1 MKKLLPFLYSTL
13 IIVLLSKNY
22 SFGQSCTSTS
32 QSVQDIP
39 SICVNSTSTTTL
51 HGSSNWFYECDRYG
65 WCDEYWWA
73 NAITVKRPDGSVAL
87 VIDPN
92 DLLPDGYWNFT
103 YVFPAGFFN
112 VIGTWAFS
120 YLSEDYCN
128 HSSYTGEIYLKVV
141 GTYSN
146 SIGSNEIICNVGGT
160 PQNIVNVSLTANS
173 AYSVSWQSKIGAG
186 SWNSISGATSASYQP
201 TYINQT
207 TSYRR
212 FITTTE
218 LGCVSSASNEV
229 VKYVYAALT
238 TGAIGSNQDVC
249 YGATPA
255 LISET
260 TAPTGG
266 SSGPNYSYQWY
277 SSTDNTNWNPISGA
291 TGKTYQPSF
300 TLGYTYFRRK
310 TIDASCGETYTGSV
324 QIHGYN
330 DLAAGSI
337 GSDQLICYG
346 ATPSEINVVVA
357 ETGGIGAN
365 TYQWYSSADNSSWSA
380 ASGSSTS
387 QSYQPPALTS
397 KTYYRKAII
406 NSCKTVY
413 TGSVTKD
420 VRTDLSVGTIGSD
433 QTVCYSEAPAIIA
446 TLSNPS
452 GASNSFTYQWYN
464 SSDNSTFNPIPGAD
478 QVSYQPPA
486 LTQTTYYKKKVID
499 ANCPSLFTG
508 TVTKTVRLQFS
519 VGSIGNSQTI
529 CNLGTPALIT
539 NVTAPSGGQGTYTY
553 VWESS
558 INNVDWSI
566 ISGATGFSYQPGALS
581 VTTYYKRKVT
591 DASCGNGYNNTVT
604 ITVRD
609 VFSPGTIGTNQ
620 TICINT
626 APTILNSTVAPSG
639 GQGPYTYIWES
650 SLNGT
655 DFNVISGAVAASY
668 QPGNL
673 SQTTYY
679 RRKVI
684 DASCGNI
691 YNNIVQI
698 TVRLPFT
705 LGDIGSDQTIC
716 NNSTPSLL
724 TTTTPPTGGSG
735 SYSYQW
741 YSSLDNSNWNTISGA
756 VGTSYQPGVLSA
768 KTYFRKSVTDI
779 CGSGYTNSVTISIRP
794 DVNVGTIGTNQ
805 TICYEEIPLLLTT
818 DVAPTGGTGVFTWQ
832 WESSLNNST
841 WSIIIGAVNETYQ
854 PLNLTLTTYY
864 RRKVINTCS
873 TGYTASLMITVRPNL
888 IAGSISGTQTIC
900 YNSTPTTFIS
910 TLPVGGTGSYTYQWQ
925 KSSDNTSWSDIIGA
939 TSEIYSP
946 GVMASPLYFR
956 RSETSGSCGTVHTN
970 SIHIIVN
977 NPLVA
982 GTVKTDQTICYGS
995 SPGVFLTNSYPTGG
1009 IGSYT
1014 YQWQKLVAST
1024 WTDIPSANSE
1034 TYTSVPLTLTTYFR
1048 RSETSGTC
1056 GTVYSNQITV
1066 TVRNQ
1071 FLPGVIG
1078 SSQTINYNE
1087 IPAELVSLQSASG
1100 GAESFTYQWKNSLDN
1115 STWSNIT
1122 GAIAE
1127 SFQPPALTVTKY
1139 YKRVTTDGS
1148 CGTIET
1154 NVITINVNSLLV
1166 PGVIIGNQTICYNT
1180 IPSILTTTSPPSGGN
1195 GSYTYQWQ
1203 KTEDGTT
1210 WSDITAANSDSY
1222 QPAALIK
1229 KTYFRK
1235 KVTSVS
1241 VDSYSSIVTVN
1252 VQDDFIPGVIGA
1264 DQTVCYNQVPGSLNP
1279 VNLPSGGNGSYTNQ
1293 WKSSLNSSSWT
1304 VVTGATDSYYE
1315 PPSLTV
1321 KTYYKKIVTDFCG
1334 VKETNVIT
1342 INVNPVFI
1350 PGTIGNDQTILFN
1363 TIPQKLDVSTIATG
1377 GTGTF
1382 TYQWQK
1388 SIDNSIWTN
1397 ITGATDPFYQPLA
1410 TSQTTYFKRL
1420 TTSGSCGTLPTNTIT
1435 ITVTTEVLVGT
1446 IGTNQTICYNA
1457 APVLLTTITG
1467 PSAGVVI
1474 NSQNWMKS
1482 EDATE
1487 WSDIS
1492 TATSD
1497 TYQSGV
1503 LIKTMYFRKKM
1514 VTAGNGTIFTNIVTI
1529 TVNPAFNAGT
1539 IGSDQAI
1546 CKTFASAP
1554 ITTIVLPV
1562 GQSIQN
1568 LWQISDNNASWTD
1581 ITGATNDYYD
1591 AGILAASKYFR
1602 KRVTG
1607 SCGSGYTNSVKIT
1620 VNEELQGGVIT
1631 SDQAIAY
1638 NTTPS
1643 LLTGSIPT
1651 GGSGTFV
1658 YQWYYSVNNFD
1669 WQIVITGG
1677 NGKDYQPGSLSQKT
1691 YFKRKV
1697 TDGSCGEKYSN
1708 TITISVFDSLLPGV
1722 VSDAQSI
1729 CYNTAP
1735 ALLSGTSPGGGTGQ
1749 YSYQWQYSLQ
1759 GVTWVDIPSEV
1770 GISYRPD
1777 ALKVNTYYRRAVT
1790 SGNSTVYSNFV
1801 MIKVF
1806 DQINLPTTDIKTSYC
1821 KGSTVNINVVNPA
1834 YLSYKWYDSGHAYL
1848 MDGTKY
1854 TLSSITSGNTVYVK
1868 SLDLNGC
1875 LSDYLEQKII
1885 VDNVEASFTPDI
1897 TTVTIGDA
1905 IKFNNTSVNA
1915 TSYSW
1920 NFFEGD
1926 IITEYSPVHY
1936 YNTLGVNS
1944 KKFSVQ
1950 LTVKSPGGCSDSVLK
1965 NEIIT
1970 VVNDVTGIE
1979 KNKEVTFSY
1988 YPNPVSEKL
1997 SLTSNERIKTVKIFN
2012 ISGKMIKS
2020 LIFDSE
2026 AVTIDFSS
2034 LKSDIYILEING
2046 FRDSKKNIK
2055 IIKK

>member
-1 MKKLLPFLYSTL
+1 MRKLVTFFYSTL
-13 IIVLLSKNY
+13 IIILLSNNY
-22 SFGQSCTSTS
+22 SFGQSCNSS
-32 QSVQDIP
+32 DQSIDTFTP
-39 SICVNSTSTTTL
+39 ICVNSGSTTTL
-51 HGSSNWFYECDRYG
+51 NGTYNWFNECDQWG

-73 NAITVKRPDGSVAL
+73 NPITVKRPDGSVAL
-87 VIDPN
+87 VISQW
-92 DLLPDGYWNFT
+92 DLTEVNFWSYS
-103 YVFPAGFFN
+103 YVFSAGFFN
-112 VIGTWAFS
+112 VVGNWTFS
-120 YLSEDYCN
+120 CLSEDYCSG
-128 HSSYTGEIYLKVV
+128 SSYTGEVTLKVV
-141 GTYSN
+141 GVYSN

-160 PQNIVNVSLTANS
+160 PQNIANISLTSNS
-173 AYSVSWQSKIGAG
+173 AYTVSWQNKTGAG

-218 LGCVSSASNEV
+218 LGCVSSPSNEV

-238 TGAIGSNQDVC
+238 NGAIGSNQDVC
-249 YGATPA
+249 YNVAPA

-260 TAPTGG
+260 LAPTGG

-277 SSTDNTNWNPISGA
+277 SSTDNTNWTIISGS

-330 DLAAGSI
+330 DLNPGTI
-337 GSDQLICYG
+337 GSDQLICNS
-346 ATPSEINVVVA
+346 ATPSLISVA
-357 ETGGIGAN
+357 AVETGGIGSN
-365 TYQWYSSADNSSWSA
+365 TYQWYSSADNSSWSV
-380 ASGSSTS
+380 ASGSSTG
-387 QSYQPPALTS
+387 QNYQPPALTS

-406 NSCKTVY
+406 NSCKTAY
-413 TGSVTKD
+413 TNTVTID
-420 VRTDLSVGTIGSD
+420 VRPDLSAGTIGSN
-433 QTVCYSEAPAIIA
+433 QTVCYNETPAIIA

-452 GASNSFTYQWYN
+452 GASNSFTYLWY
-464 SSDNSTFNPIPGAD
+464 SSLDNSAFNPIPGAD

-486 LTQTTYYKKKVID
+486 LIQTTYYRKKVID
-499 ANCPSLFTG
+499 ANCPSLYTG
-508 TVTKTVRLQFS
+508 TVTKTVRPQFS
-519 VGSIGNSQTI
+519 VGSIGSSQTI
-529 CNLGTPALIT
+529 CNLGTPTLIT
-539 NVTAPSGGQGTYTY
+539 NVTPPSGGQGTYTY
-553 VWESS
+553 VWEKS
-558 INNVDWSI
+558 INNTDWST
-566 ISGATGFSYQPGALS
+566 ISGATGVSYQPGALS

-591 DASCGNGYNNTVT
+591 DASCGSGYNNTVT

-609 VFSPGTIGTNQ
+609 VFSPGAIGTNQ

-626 APTILNSTVAPSG
+626 APNILNSTVVPSG
-639 GQGPYTYIWES
+639 GQGSYTYFWES

-655 DFNVISGAVAASY
+655 DFNAISGAISESY
-668 QPGNL
+668 QPGSL

-679 RRKVI
+679 RRKVN
-684 DASCGNI
+684 DASCGNS
-691 YNNIVQI
+691 YNNVVQI
-698 TVRLPFT
+698 TVRPAFT

-716 NNSTPSLL
+716 NNSTPSIL
-724 TTTTPPTGGSG
+724 TTTAPPAGGSG

-741 YSSLDNSNWNTISGA
+741 YSSLDNSNWSVISGA
-756 VGTSYQPGVLSA
+756 NGTSYQPGVLSA
-768 KTYFRKSVTDI
+768 KTYFRKSVTDV

-794 DVNVGTIGTNQ
+794 DINVGTIGTNQ
-805 TICYEEIPLLLTT
+805 TICYGEIPSLLTT
-818 DVAPTGGTGVFTWQ
+818 DVAPSGGTGVFTWL

-841 WSIIIGAVNETYQ
+841 WSPIVGATNESFQ
-854 PLNLTLTTYY
+854 PLNLTSTTYY

-873 TGYTASLMITVRPNL
+873 SGYTASLMITVRPNL

-900 YNSTPTTFIS
+900 YNTTPTTFIS
-910 TLPVGGTGSYTYQWQ
+910 ILPVGGTGFYTYQWQ
-925 KSSDNTSWSDIIGA
+925 SSVNNSSWSDIIGA

-946 GVMASPLYFR
+946 GVMASSLYFR

-970 SIHIIVN
+970 SVHVIVN

-982 GTVKTDQTICYGS
+982 GTVKTDQTICYGI
-995 SPGVFLTNSYPTGG
+995 SPGVFLTNTYPTGG
-1009 IGSYT
+1009 TGSYT
-1014 YQWQKLVAST
+1014 YQWQKLVASS
-1024 WTDIPSANSE
+1024 WTDIPSANTE
-1034 TYTSVPLTLTTYFR
+1034 TYISVPLTLTTYFR
-1048 RSETSGTC
+1048 RSETSGLC

-1066 TVRNQ
+1066 TVLNQ

-1087 IPAELVSLQSASG
+1087 IPAELVSVQSASG
-1100 GAESFTYQWKNSLDN
+1100 GAGSFTYQWKNSLDN
-1115 STWSNIT
+1115 TTWSNIT
-1122 GAIAE
+1122 GATSE

-1166 PGVIIGNQTICYNT
+1166 PGVIVGNQTICYNT
-1180 IPSILTTTSPPSGGN
+1180 IPAILTTLAPPSGGN
-1195 GSYTYQWQ
+1195 GSYLYQWQ

-1222 QPAALIK
+1222 QPTALIK

-1241 VDSYSSIVTVN
+1241 IDSYSNIVTVN

-1293 WKSSLNSSSWT
+1293 WKSSLNSSTWS
-1304 VVTGATDSYYE
+1304 VVTEATDSYYE
-1315 PPSLTV
+1315 PPALTV
-1321 KTYYKKIVTDFCG
+1321 KAYYKKIVTDFCG

-1363 TIPQKLDVSTIATG
+1363 TVPQKLNVSTIATG

-1388 SIDNSIWTN
+1388 SIDNSTWTN
-1397 ITGATDPFYQPLA
+1397 ITDANDPSYQPVA

-1420 TTSGSCGTLPTNTIT
+1420 TTSGSCGTLPTNTVT

-1446 IGTNQTICYNA
+1446 IGIDQTICYNS
-1457 APVLLTTITG
+1457 APALLTTITG
-1467 PSAGVVI
+1467 PSAGVVV

-1487 WSDIS
+1487 WNDIS
-1492 TATSD
+1492 TATTD

-1503 LIKTMYFRKKM
+1503 LITTMYFRKKM
-1514 VTAGNGTIFTNIVTI
+1514 VTAGNGTIYTNIVTI
-1529 TVNPAFNAGT
+1529 TVNPAFAAGS
-1539 IGSDQAI
+1539 IGSDQAV
-1546 CKTFASAP
+1546 CKTFPSAP
-1554 ITTIVLPV
+1554 ITTTVLPV

-1581 ITGATNDYYD
+1581 ITGAINDYYD

-1602 KRVTG
+1602 KKVTG
-1607 SCGSGYTNSVKIT
+1607 SCGTGYTNSVKIT
-1620 VNEELQGGVIT
+1620 VNDELQGGVIA

-1643 LLTGSIPT
+1643 LLTGSIPS

-1669 WQIVITGG
+1669 WQVVIIGG
-1677 NGKDYQPGSLSQKT
+1677 DGKDYQPGVLSQKT

-1708 TITISVFDSLLPGV
+1708 IITVSVFDSLLPGV
-1722 VSDAQSI
+1722 VSDAQNI

-1735 ALLSGTSPGGGTGQ
+1735 AILSGTSPGGGTGQ

-1759 GVTWVDIPSEV
+1759 GVTWIDIPSEV
-1770 GISYRPD
+1770 GISYKPD
-1777 ALKVNTYYRRAVT
+1777 VLIVNTYYRRAVT

-1806 DQINLPTTDIKTSYC
+1806 DQVSLPVTDLKTSYC
-1821 KGSTVNINVVNPA
+1821 KGSEVNINVVNPA
-1834 YLSYKWYDSGHAYL
+1834 YLSYKWFDSQKVYI

-1854 TLSSITSGNTVYVK
+1854 SITKINAGNTVFVK
-1868 SLDLNGC
+1868 SLNANGC
-1875 LSDYLEQKII
+1875 LSDFLEQKIDL
-1885 VDNVEASFTPDI
+1885 DNVKANFTQDI
-1897 TTVTIGDA
+1897 TSVTLGDA
-1905 IKFNNTSVNA
+1905 IKFTSTSVNA
-1915 TSYSW
+1915 DSYAW

-1926 IITEYSPVHY
+1926 IIVEKDPVHY
-1936 YNTLGVNS
+1936 YNTLGINS
-1944 KKFSVQ
+1944 AKFGVK
-1950 LTVKSPGGCSDSVLK
+1950 LTVKSPGGCIDSLLLDG
-1965 NEIIT
+1965 IIT
-1970 VVNDVTGIE
+1970 VVNPVTGIE
-1979 KNKEVTFSY
+1979 SPKAAEFSY
-1988 YPNPVSEKL
+1988 YPNPVKDKL
-1997 SLTSNERIKTVKIFN
+1997 YLSSNVLIKSVRIFN
-2012 ISGKMIKS
+2012 MNGEVVQS
-2020 LIFDSE
+2020 LIFDNDI
-2026 AVTIDFSS
+2026 VYVDFGQLSS
-2034 LKSDIYILEING
+2034 GIYLLEING
-2046 FRDSKKNIK
+2046 LKGSKKLIK